1 MDYKR
6 LAFKIRGVCP
16 LVFHNG
22 QLADPLNKHSKEMR
36 KVSGKRKK
44 TEADFEQLA
53 KLEWFGSL
61 YLFNGTPCIPG
72 EVLEAGFIEAS
83 RKSKRGQQAKA
94 GIMSDGFWPLE
105 YDGSKMPNELWEDES
120 YRLTVGVRVQR
131 NRIMRT
137 RPIFREW
144 AATVQLDY
152 LPDQLNADE
161 VIETMG
167 ILGRVVGLGDWRPR
181 FGRFEIVN

>member
-1 MDYKR
+1 
-6 LAFKIRGVCP
+6 
-16 LVFHNG
+16 
-22 QLADPLNKHSKEMR
+22 MR
-36 KVSGKRKK
+36 KISGKRKK

-61 YLFNGTPCIPG
+61 YLSGGVPCIPG

-83 RKSKRGQQAKA
+83 RKSRRGQQAKA
-94 GIMSDGFWPLE
+94 GVVSDGFWPLG
-105 YDGSKMPNELWEDES
+105 YDGPKDPEQLWENED
-120 YRLTVGVRVQR
+120 YRLTVGVRIQK

-144 AATVQLDY
+144 SATVHLDY
-152 LPDQLNADE
+152 LPDQLDKGE
-161 VIETMG
+161 IIETMG

-181 FGRFEIVN
+181 FGRFEVVE

>member
-1 MDYKR
+1 MEYKR
-6 LAFKIRGVCP
+6 LSFKIRSVSG
-16 LVFHNG
+16 LVMHNG
-22 QLADPLNKHSKEMR
+22 QLADPLNKHSKEIR
-36 KVSGKRKK
+36 KISGKRKK

-53 KLEWFGSL
+53 RLEWFGSL
-61 YLFNGTPCIPG
+61 YLHNGVPCIPG

-83 RKSKRGQQAKA
+83 RKSRRGQQAKA
-94 GIMSDGFWPLE
+94 GIVADAFFPIEFDGPKSP
-105 YDGSKMPNELWEDES
+105 DELWEDEK
-120 YRLTVGVRVQR
+120 YRLTVGVRIQK

-144 AATVQLDY
+144 AASVHLDY
-152 LPDQLNADE
+152 LPDQLDMGE

-181 FGRFEIVN
+181 FGRFEVVN

>member
-1 MDYKR
+1 MEYKR
-6 LAFKIRGVCP
+6 LTFKIRGVSP
-16 LVFHNG
+16 LVMHNG
-22 QLADPLNKHSKEMR
+22 QLADPLNKHAKEMR
-36 KVSGKRKK
+36 KISGKRKK

-61 YLFNGTPCIPG
+61 YLSGGVPCIPG

-83 RKSKRGQQAKA
+83 RKSRRGQQAKA
-94 GIMSDGFWPLE
+94 GIVSDGFWPLE
-105 YDGSKMPNELWEDES
+105 FGGVKEPERLWENEE
-120 YRLTVGVRVQR
+120 YRLTVGVRIQK

-144 AATVQLDY
+144 AATVHLDY
-152 LPDQLNADE
+152 LDDQLDKGE
-161 VIETMG
+161 IIETMG

-181 FGRFEIVN
+181 FGRFDVVN